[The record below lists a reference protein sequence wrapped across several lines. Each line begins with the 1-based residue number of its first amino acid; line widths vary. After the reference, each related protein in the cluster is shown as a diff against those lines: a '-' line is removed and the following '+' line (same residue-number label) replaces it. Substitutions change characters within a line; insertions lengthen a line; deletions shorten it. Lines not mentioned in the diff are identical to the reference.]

1 MKKIIVLLSLFFYF
15 LFWFYT
21 ANAWVLYQTKNNFF
35 EINNKKVY
43 YKNNWTDI
51 SIYDFENDDLVKKYD
66 VLKNNAG
73 SWVLMR
79 DIWNWKFYFF
89 SQHYWINSKH
99 YYINDDFSLNEV
111 TDKIS
116 CAAFNWSDYFV
127 FLHNWKKKCY
137 YTALKDAITSFNLE
151 EYRNW
156 FGGDAYYLPNVFYE
170 WKQLYHYNA
179 TFFWTNK
186 STKIKENWFFLA
198 YFDEYWDKFYKK
210 IIFQNATALYLDRS
224 YIYNL
229 DNSRIIF
236 SVRYMNLENSKYYI
250 KTIVYDLDNEE
261 KKEIES
267 FEIPEDKKNESVY
280 MFYNY
285 SWVYTV
291 RLRDKTI
298 KRWIIKMAN
307 ESTEAERSIS
317 DFIPEIKERL
327 GILKERLEEVWQYND
342 EAKEFYNSI
351 NSLLMR
357 PWLTFSI
364 FNEKGLEFAEK
375 VKNEKLKEIF
385 KYFINYFNPEK
396 KKDTL
401 ESLKLINIPL
411 NLNWKSFTDL
421 DNAFFIFKKNV
432 EIPRVPETNREE
444 KNNEKLWE
452 VKKKLDNE
460 KRQIENNL
468 KEIEN
473 SLNKKNIEEKEKYL
487 SKYVDNFLDV
497 KEVNTND
504 PRKLTTTTTWRCD
517 MFYKWSFKYSLAK
530 KSQLFFFE
538 VPKSNVEYF
547 NHDVLEFVN
556 IVVNN
561 LVFSWVNPI
570 INKIPL
576 MWDVKL
582 NLDVSMWVNINDII
596 NFFINI
602 INSFLLYILDALNWM
617 VSFLWN
623 FQTLDEWYYCFF
635 GKVEKLK
642 YQEYLA
648 FDWKNSVWVFKALPD
663 WWFIKWEQNVLD
675 YLFLFLFSWFF
686 FYFAF
691 LIFNRK

>member
-1 MKKIIVLLSLFFYF
+1 MKKIIILLSLFFYF
-15 LFWFYT
+15 LFWVYT
-21 ANAWVLYQTKNNFF
+21 ANAWYLWNWKLNFF
-35 EINNKKVY
+35 EINWVKYYKGDHILKFDNDEIVTKWSFYSTFLQYDFYKKQFYFYQPNWLYFYPLDSETLKTSYISHSNRCWYSWTYLLLNWEVKCYSQNLDVNYWLFWSSSKTFSYIQGSSFQKSQLYFYMSWNSFEINKK
-43 YKNNWTDI
+43 W
-51 SIYDFENDDLVKKYD
+51 
-66 VLKNNAG
+66 
-73 SWVLMR
+73 
-79 DIWNWKFYFF
+79 
-89 SQHYWINSKH
+89 Q
-99 YYINDDFSLNEV
+99 
-111 TDKIS
+111 
-116 CAAFNWSDYFV
+116 
-127 FLHNWKKKCY
+127 
-137 YTALKDAITSFNLE
+137 
-151 EYRNW
+151 
-156 FGGDAYYLPNVFYE
+156 
-170 WKQLYHYNA
+170 
-179 TFFWTNK
+179 
-186 STKIKENWFFLA
+186 KEAWFFLA
-198 YFDEYWDKFYKK
+198 YKNEYDDIVYRKVRFYNYDE
-210 IIFQNATALYLDRS
+210 IFIHQT
-224 YIYNL
+224 YIYNY
-229 DNSRIIF
+229 DEESYIF
-236 SVRYMNLENSKYYI
+236 AIKVKDLSDEKYKAKLYMYNLSTEELRELESI
-250 KTIVYDLDNEE
+250 ELTEE
-261 KKEIES
+261 KAKG
-267 FEIPEDKKNESVY
+267 SV
-280 MFYNY
+280 FAIYNF
-285 SWVYTV
+285 SWYYTI
-291 RLRDKTI
+291 KAWAETI
-298 KRWIIKMAN
+298 KRWIIKKAN

-327 GILKERLEEVWQYND
+327 GILKERLEEVWQYSD

-364 FNEKGLEFAEK
+364 FNEKGLIFANN

-396 KKDTL
+396 KKSTL

-432 EIPRVPETNREE
+432 EIPRAPEIDREN

-452 VKKKLDNE
+452 VKKKLDSE
-460 KRQIENNL
+460 KIKIENDL
-468 KEIEN
+468 KKIDETI
-473 SLNKKNIEEKEKYL
+473 NKKNIEEKEKYL
-487 SKYVDNFLDV
+487 SKYVDNYLDL
-497 KEVNTND
+497 KEVNTSD
-504 PRKLTTTTTWRCD
+504 PRKLTTNTSWRCE
-517 MFYKWSFKYSLAK
+517 MFYKWAFKYSLAQ

-556 IVVNN
+556 VIVNTF
-561 LVFSWVNPI
+561 VFSWVNPI
-570 INKIPL
+570 IQKIPL
-576 MWDVKL
+576 MWDVNLK
-582 NLDVSMWVNINDII
+582 LDVSMWVNINYII

-663 WWFIKWEQNVLD
+663 WWFVKWEQNVLD

-691 LIFNRK
+691 LIFNKK